1 MNSNP
6 SPTGK
11 AKYAWR
17 EIDRVEP
24 PKRPAPDRVADFRET
39 VGDYDEATAREQAR
53 RCIQC
58 PNPACVEAC
67 PLNCAIPELLALT
80 ADGQF
85 HEAAELFFETH
96 NIPELASHTCVGGR
110 VCERDCILSGKSE
123 PVPIRAITRFLLNY
137 GWKNGLAEP
146 AIAAPK
152 GRSVAVIGSGIC
164 GLVTADALSRKG
176 YAVTVFDS
184 RQHPGGRMM
193 NGLPGFRVDPEMV
206 RRRVALLQQRGIH
219 FRMGVTFGAEVK
231 LSDLRRDFDAVF
243 LGFGR
248 AEAVELEVPGSKLT
262 GVFQAAA
269 FLAQNVGPGCNSAE
283 ASKTSVDVR
292 GKRVVVL
299 GAGDTAM
306 DVVRS
311 ALRLGAAGVTCLYRR
326 DEASLP
332 ADAEEYVNAQEE
344 GAQFQFLA
352 QPVAVLG
359 NVAGAVTQLRCIR
372 TELVPCETGRPL
384 VQPVAGSE
392 FDIPADVVFV
402 AYGFT
407 APRLP
412 QSDDFA
418 KLEVDARG
426 LLQVDA
432 NGMTNF
438 PGVFAGGA
446 IIRGPL
452 PLVEVVQDARKAT
465 AALKAYLTALP
476 APTAA
481 R

>member
-24 PKRPAPDRVADFRET
+24 PKRPAADRVADFRET
-39 VGDYDEATAREQAR
+39 AGDYDEATAREQAR

-58 PNPACVEAC
+58 PDPTCVEAC

-85 HEAAELFFETH
+85 HEAAELFFDTH

-137 GWKNGLAEP
+137 GWKHGLAEP
-146 AIAAPK
+146 AVAAPR

-184 RQHPGGRMM
+184 RQNPGGRMM
-193 NGLPGFRVDPEMV
+193 NGLPGFRVDTEMV
-206 RRRVALLQQRGIH
+206 RRRVALLQKRGIH
-219 FRMGVTFGAEVK
+219 FRMGVMFGSEVK

-248 AEAVELEVPGSKLT
+248 AEAVELEVPGAKLT

-269 FLAQNVGPGCNSAE
+269 FLAQSASQGCGSAA
-283 ASKTSVDVR
+283 ASKPSVDLR
-292 GKRVVVL
+292 SKRVVVL

-306 DVVRS
+306 DVVRT
-311 ALRLGAAGVTCLYRR
+311 AIRLGAAAVTCLSRR

-332 ADAEEYVNAQEE
+332 ADEEEYENAQEE
-344 GAQFQFLA
+344 GAQFQFLV

-359 NVAGAVTQLRCIR
+359 NAAGAVTQLRCIR
-372 TELVPCETGRPL
+372 TELVKVEDARRPI

-392 FDIPADVVFV
+392 FDLPADVVFV

-426 LLQVDA
+426 QLRVNADY
-432 NGMTNF
+432 MTNL
-438 PGVFAGGA
+438 PGVFGGGA

-465 AALKAYLTALP
+465 AAMDAYLTALP
-476 APTAA
+476 A